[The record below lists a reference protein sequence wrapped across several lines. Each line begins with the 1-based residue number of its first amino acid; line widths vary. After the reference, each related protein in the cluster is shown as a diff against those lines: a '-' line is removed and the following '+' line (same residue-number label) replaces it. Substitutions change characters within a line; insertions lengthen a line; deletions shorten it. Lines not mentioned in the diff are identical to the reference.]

1 MLKQLAY
8 KAMNMTWFQV
18 HLQSVFA
25 LFVFIRDGK
34 SIIQFFFFFK
44 PLPLTAKQNRE
55 SSPSSTDVSKVS
67 SIPSSTTAQH

>member
-34 SIIQFFFFFK
+34 SIIQFIFFK

-67 SIPSSTTAQH
+67 SIPSSTTAQR

>member
-34 SIIQFFFFFK
+34 SIIFFFK